1 MKSTLNCIG
10 LCFSGGGYR
19 ASFFNLGVLSYLNRA
34 QYDGKCLLDRVE
46 MLSTVSGG
54 TFTGLAFAKARTQQ
68 NYSFD
73 SFYKLFYETFEPEND
88 SLIDDATA
96 KLIDDKVWGKHPHK
110 KRSMINA
117 MALTYSEMEVF
128 KGNFGMFMNDKDE
141 GIYKVCFN
149 ATDFTFGLPFRFQN
163 KPTFSN
169 HKIKNKLIS
178 KLQADIPLGDIL
190 AASSCFPVGFEPI
203 VFPDDFYRDHKNE
216 DFLNLKK
223 IDIFTNGIGL
233 MDGGITDNQGIGS
246 MMNAYHTS
254 YFEDKMDLMIVNDV
268 SSSTIENPYTPE
280 SEKVEERGTIK
291 TLLIFIMNSL
301 KVYGLAVL
309 LFVLGILLIILCQIE
324 MVTGL
329 LKSVLLII
337 AGVVVGAGTVIAIVG
352 FVIQRA
358 KTKVIEQM
366 TNQFEKIPKYLQ
378 DNLLEFENL
387 EVNLVI
393 KMIKERISSSSLMI
407 YDIFSKQLRRINYDF
422 LYKQN
427 ASLNGIVVTSMIHKF
442 NEEYNDYNSSDLE
455 DLQLP
460 EPSENLKKAAT
471 AASKTGTQLWWTD
484 KDKAADRMD
493 KLIATG
499 QFTTCYN
506 LLIHVRKLEKEGI
519 INKNLQELKEQ
530 LITDWKAFNDDELMM
545 MT

>member
-68 NYSFD
+68 DYSFD
-73 SFYKLFYETFEPEND
+73 SFYKLFYKTFEPDND

-96 KLIDDKVWGKHPHK
+96 KLIDDKVWERHPNK
-110 KRSMINA
+110 KRTLINA

-128 KGNFGMFMNDKDE
+128 KGNFGMFMNEEDK

-169 HKIKNKLIS
+169 HKIKNKLITT
-178 KLQADIPLGDIL
+178 LQEDFPLGDIL

-203 VFPDDFYRDHKNE
+203 VFPDDFYKDHSNE
-216 DFLNLKK
+216 DFQKLKK
-223 IDIFTNGIGL
+223 VEIFKNGIGL

-246 MMNAYHTS
+246 MINAYHTS
-254 YFEDKMDLMIVNDV
+254 YFEHKMDLMIVNDV
-268 SSSTIENPYTPE
+268 SSSTIENPYQPE

-291 TLLIFIMNSL
+291 TLLAFIMNSL
-301 KVYGLAVL
+301 KVFGLAAL
-309 LFVLGILLIILCQIE
+309 LIVLGIILIVLCQVE
-324 MVTGL
+324 MVSGL
-329 LKSVLLII
+329 LKSNLLII
-337 AGVVVGAGTVIAIVG
+337 SGVVIGAGVLIAVIG
-352 FVIQRA
+352 FTIQRT
-358 KTKVIEQM
+358 KTKVIQQL

-378 DNLLEFENL
+378 DNILEFENL
-387 EVNLVI
+387 ELSLVI

-442 NEEYNDYNSSDLE
+442 NEEYNDYNLSDLE
-455 DLQLP
+455 DLKLP
-460 EPSENLKKAAT
+460 EPSENLKRTAT

-519 INKNLQELKEQ
+519 DTNCLKELKQQ
-530 LITDWKAFNDDELMM
+530 LIADWKAFNENEFMM
-545 MT
+545 LK